1 MQFRFVDWEIT
12 HLPERPADET
22 IGLLTLNRP
31 ERKNALGPR
40 LLIELDARLAE
51 ARHSNARVVV
61 IRGAGCDFCA
71 GGDLKEETL
80 PLDDPS
86 ETWGLEGE
94 YGEMVRWMAN
104 DHTHRFARQALDR
117 LETLPQPVIASIDGV
132 ATGGGFEMAIA
143 CDLRIAS
150 DRIRMAELAAQA
162 GFVSEWS
169 AARTLPKIVGLAV
182 ATELILTGRFVG
194 PEEALDLKLVN
205 RVVPAAE
212 LEAETLSWAGDIAR
226 LPHVSVRYA
235 KEMLKL
241 YNDDNRSD
249 AGAAQEISR
258 VLEVMRRDECAEGI
272 AAMLERRPPR
282 WKA

>member
-12 HLPERPADET
+12 HLPDRSAQET

-51 ARHSNARVVV
+51 VGHSGVRVVV
-61 IRGAGCDFCA
+61 IRGAGGDFCA

-80 PLDDPS
+80 PLDNPD

-104 DHTHRFARQALDR
+104 DHTHRFARSALDR

-132 ATGGGFEMAIA
+132 ATGGGFELAIA

-169 AARTLPKIVGLAV
+169 AARTLPKIVGLAD
-182 ATELILTGRFVG
+182 ATELILTGRFVDA
-194 PEEALDLKLVN
+194 EEALAMRLVN

-212 LEAETLSWAGDIAR
+212 
-226 LPHVSVRYA
+226 
-235 KEMLKL
+235 LKL

-249 AGAAQEISR
+249 ARAAKEIDR

-282 WKA
+282 WKT

>member
-61 IRGAGCDFCA
+61 IRGAGGDVCA

-80 PLDDPS
+80 PLDDPN
-86 ETWGLEGE
+86 ETWGLDGE

-212 LEAETLSWAGDIAR
+212 LEAETLSWAGEIAR
-226 LPHVSVRYA
+226 LPQVSVRYA

-249 AGAAQEISR
+249 AGATQEISR